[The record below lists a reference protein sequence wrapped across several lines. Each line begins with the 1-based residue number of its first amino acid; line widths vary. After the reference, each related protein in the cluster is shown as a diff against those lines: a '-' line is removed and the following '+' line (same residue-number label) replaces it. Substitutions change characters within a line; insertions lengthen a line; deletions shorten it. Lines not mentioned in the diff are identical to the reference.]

1 MATLDHRILFCA
13 VWLAVHSDNQ
23 PAKHNILG
31 LPLVAPGALGSD
43 FLIHDLLARTQQKA
57 YWIHVQANGV
67 TKGQVDEGGKGMW
80 DNTEQ
85 SPWSRD
91 LGIPLWR
98 DFNTGNWVKMI
109 VKQSKTLLGCVVH
122 FLQSSSPVFRCNQ
135 GPKAGGRE
143 S

>member
-1 MATLDHRILFCA
+1 MQSVNCTPHKRKMILCGYIGPQNI

-67 TKGQVDEGGKGMW
+67 TKGQVDEGGKGMGPYRAKSL
-80 DNTEQ
+80 EQ
-85 SPWSRD
+85 RFFESQCGGTS
-91 LGIPLWR
+91 
-98 DFNTGNWVKMI
+98 
-109 VKQSKTLLGCVVH
+109 TLEIG
-122 FLQSSSPVFRCNQ
+122 
-135 GPKAGGRE
+135 
-143 S
+143 

>member
-1 MATLDHRILFCA
+1 MIGPQNIVFA
-13 VWLAVHSDNQ
+13 VWLAVHSDIQ

-57 YWIHVQANGV
+57 YWIHVQANAWCH
-67 TKGQVDEGGKGMW
+67 KGQVDEGGKGMGPYRAKSL
-80 DNTEQ
+80 EQ
-85 SPWSRD
+85 RFWNPNVEGLQHWK
-91 LGIPLWR
+91 LGQ
-98 DFNTGNWVKMI
+98 DDSEAV
-109 VKQSKTLLGCVVH
+109 KTLLGCVVH
-122 FLQSSSPVFRCNQ
+122 FLQRSSPVFRCNQ